1 MQETANKYV
10 DNNYAISARSII
22 KSDLEQF
29 HIDSKSGYWLSTI
42 EEDYI
47 LYRENYD
54 IRKEEI
60 KESDKLYIIPY
71 IKIQVSNTN
80 DYSIGNNYN
89 IELNGI
95 SEWIIIN
102 KEDDNI
108 SLIQKTPI
116 EMNANIERNLNQV
129 GQDTIDLFKQSDVLE
144 GSKGI

>member
-1 MQETANKYV
+1 MQEIANKYV

-29 HIDSKSGYWLSTI
+29 HIDGKSGYWLSTI

-71 IKIQVSNTN
+71 IKIQVSKTN

>member
-29 HIDSKSGYWLSTI
+29 HIDGKSGYCLSTI

>member
-1 MQETANKYV
+1 MQEIANKYV
-10 DNNYAISARSII
+10 DKNYAISARSII

-29 HIDSKSGYWLSTI
+29 HIDGKSGYCLSTI

>member
-10 DNNYAISARSII
+10 DNNYAISARGII

-29 HIDSKSGYWLSTI
+29 HIDGKSGYCLSTI